1 MNMKAP
7 SQSSREA
14 AETDELTE
22 KIRFF
27 SNMTATLPPASSTST
42 SLENTSIYDYYYLD
56 NFLSTVCRKEAI
68 LSFGQMFLPIF
79 YSLVFVLG
87 LSGNL
92 FFLTVLLYS
101 ARRRQVTEVYLLNLV
116 VSNLL
121 FVVTLP
127 FWGASV
133 AWHWVFGEVLCKII
147 CTLYTAGFYSS
158 IFFLSCMS
166 LDKYLDVV
174 HAQTH
179 HHPWTP
185 AKSWLLSG
193 GVWTVA
199 LVLSIP
205 DLVFARVQE
214 GTGGM
219 QSCHLDFGDNGPL
232 WKVLLRF
239 KQSILGFILPLF
251 AMVFFYTRIGYILT
265 VLRPRGRGRAL
276 WAAAAL
282 VVAFF
287 VLWCPYNITLFLHSL
302 QDLQVLE
309 GCEVSKR
316 LDYAL
321 QVTES
326 IAFTHCCLSPFLYL
340 FVHHRLRKHLKKVL
354 EAIFK
359 RSRES
364 SAAHPSQTSY
374 SNSYS
379 TTQEEMTSTDSRGE
393 SLQDHGI

>member
-1 MNMKAP
+1 M
-7 SQSSREA
+7 A
-14 AETDELTE
+14 AT
-22 KIRFF
+22 F
-27 SNMTATLPPASSTST
+27 PPVSPTST
-42 SLENTSIYDYYYLD
+42 SLENTSMYDYYYLD
-56 NFLSTVCRKEAI
+56 NSLATVCRKEAI
-68 LSFGQMFLPIF
+68 LSFGQVFLPVF

-87 LSGNL
+87 LGGNL
-92 FFLTVLLYS
+92 FFLIVLIYS
-101 ARRRQVTEVYLLNLV
+101 ARRRQVIEIYLLNLV

-147 CTLYTAGFYSS
+147 CALYTASFYSS
-158 IFFLSCMS
+158 IFFLGCMS

-179 HHPWTP
+179 HHLWTR

-205 DLVFARVQE
+205 DLAFAQVQE
-214 GTGGM
+214 GPGGM
-219 QSCHLDFGDNGPL
+219 QSCHLDFGDNRHV
-232 WKVLLRF
+232 WKLLLRF
-239 KQSILGFILPLF
+239 KQSILGFVLPLF
-251 AMVFFYTRIGYILT
+251 AMIFFYTRIGCILT

-276 WAAAAL
+276 WTAAAL
-282 VVAFF
+282 VMAFF

-309 GCEVSKR
+309 DCEVSKR

-326 IAFTHCCLSPFLYL
+326 IAFTHSCLSPFFYL
-340 FVHHRLRKHLKKVL
+340 FVHHQFRKHLKKVL

-359 RSRES
+359 RSRDT
-364 SAAHPSQTSY
+364 SADHPAQTSY

-379 TTQEEMTSTDSRGE
+379 TTQEEIASTDNQEE
-393 SLQDHGI
+393 SFQDHGI

>member
-1 MNMKAP
+1 M
-7 SQSSREA
+7 A
-14 AETDELTE
+14 AT
-22 KIRFF
+22 
-27 SNMTATLPPASSTST
+27 SPPASATST
-42 SLENTSIYDYYYLD
+42 DLGNTSIYDYDYLD
-56 NFLSTVCRKEAI
+56 SFLHTVCRKEAI
-68 LSFGQMFLPIF
+68 LSFGQVFLPTF
-79 YSLVFVLG
+79 YSLVFILG
-87 LSGNL
+87 LGGNL

-101 ARRRQVTEVYLLNLV
+101 THRREVTEVYLLNLV

-121 FVVTLP
+121 FVLTLP
-127 FWGASV
+127 FFGVSA
-133 AWHWVFGEVLCKII
+133 AWHWVFGEALCKTI
-147 CTLYTAGFYSS
+147 CTLYTASFYSS
-158 IFFLSCMS
+158 IFFLGCMS
-166 LDKYLDVV
+166 LEKYLDVV

-179 HHPWTP
+179 HHLWTP
-185 AKSWLLSG
+185 AKSWLLSS
-193 GVWTVA
+193 GVWAVA

-205 DLVFARVQE
+205 DLVFAQVHE
-214 GTGGM
+214 GPGAVL
-219 QSCHLDFGDNGPL
+219 SCHLDFGYNGPV

-251 AMVFFYTRIGYILT
+251 AMIFFYTRIGCVLT

-282 VVAFF
+282 VMVFF
-287 VLWCPYNITLFLHSL
+287 TLWCPYNITLLLHSL
-302 QDLQVLE
+302 QDLQVLQ

-364 SAAHPSQTSY
+364 STPHPSQTSY
-374 SNSYS
+374 S
-379 TTQEEMTSTDSRGE
+379 TADEEMTSTDNWEER
-393 SLQDHGI
+393 LQDHEI

>member
-1 MNMKAP
+1 M
-7 SQSSREA
+7 A
-14 AETDELTE
+14 AT
-22 KIRFF
+22 F
-27 SNMTATLPPASSTST
+27 SPASSTST
-42 SLENTSIYDYYYLD
+42 KLENTSFYDYYYLD
-56 NFLSTVCRKEAI
+56 NFLGTVCRKEAI
-68 LSFGQMFLPIF
+68 LSFGQVFLPIF

-87 LSGNL
+87 LAGNL
-92 FFLTVLLYS
+92 FFLIVLLYS
-101 ARRRQVTEVYLLNLV
+101 ARRRRVTEVYLLNLV

-133 AWHWVFGEVLCKII
+133 AWHWVFGEALCKII
-147 CTLYTAGFYSS
+147 CALYTTSFYSS
-158 IFFLSCMS
+158 IFFLGCMS
-166 LDKYLDVV
+166 LDKYLYVV

-179 HHPWTP
+179 HHLWTP
-185 AKSWLLSG
+185 EKSWLLSG

-205 DLVFARVQE
+205 DLVLARVQE
-214 GTGGM
+214 GIGGM
-219 QSCHLDFGDNGPL
+219 QSCHLDFGAHASV
-232 WKVLLRF
+232 WKVFLRF
-239 KQSILGFILPLF
+239 KQSILGFILPFF
-251 AMVFFYTRIGYILT
+251 AMVFFYTRIACILT
-265 VLRPRGRGRAL
+265 VLRPRGRSRAL

-282 VVAFF
+282 VVVFF
-287 VLWCPYNITLFLHSL
+287 VLWCPYNIILFLHSL

-340 FVHHRLRKHLKKVL
+340 FVHHQLRKHLKKVL
-354 EAIFK
+354 EAVFK
-359 RSRES
+359 RSKIT
-364 SAAHPSQTSY
+364 SAAHLSQTSY

-379 TTQEEMTSTDSRGE
+379 TTQKEMTSTDNREE